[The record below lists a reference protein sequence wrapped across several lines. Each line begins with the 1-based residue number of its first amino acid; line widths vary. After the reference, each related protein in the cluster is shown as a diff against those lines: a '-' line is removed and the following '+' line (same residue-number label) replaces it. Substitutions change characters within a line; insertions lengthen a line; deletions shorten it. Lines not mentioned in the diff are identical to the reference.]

1 METLLNRIATILLA
15 LAITATPL
23 AAQKK
28 DAKKDEGK
36 MKSSTFSG
44 LSFRSIGPAFT
55 SGRIGDIA
63 VDPTDHD
70 TWYIAVASG
79 NVWKTTNAGTTFAPI
94 FDGEGSYSI
103 GCVALD
109 PKNPL
114 VVWVG
119 TGENNSQRSV
129 GYGDGVYKSVDGG
142 KSWTNVGLK
151 NSEHIG
157 KILIDPTDP
166 NVVWAAAQGPL
177 WSAGGDR
184 GLYKTT
190 DGGKSWKKVLEI
202 SPNTGVSDI
211 VMDPRDPNVVYASAY
226 QRRRHVW
233 TLIDGG
239 PESAI
244 HKTRDGGA
252 TWEKLTKG
260 LPKEDMGRI
269 GLALAPSRPDT
280 LYAIVEAA
288 DRKGGFFRSTDGGA
302 NWEKRND
309 YVSGSPQY
317 YQELVPDPL
326 DADRVYSMD
335 TFTMVTED
343 GGKTFTRLGFR
354 YKHVDEHA
362 LWIDPGDPDHL
373 LIGNDGG
380 LYESWDR
387 GENWHFKP
395 NLPVTQFYRIE
406 ADNSFPV
413 YYVYGGT
420 QDNFTLGGPSQT
432 LDQHGGK
439 SQEWFVATGGDGFQ
453 PRVDPA
459 DPNIVYAESQHGYL
473 VRFDRRSGEQI
484 DIRPFAAPGEAPLRF
499 NWDSPLIISPHSGTR
514 LYFGA
519 QKLFRSD
526 DRGNS
531 WTAIS
536 PDLTRQIDRNKLKVM
551 DRVWSA
557 DAVAKN
563 ASTSYFGNLVS
574 LSESPLQEGLLYA
587 GTDDGLVQ
595 VTEDGGANWRK
606 IQSFPGVPD
615 MTYVVDLEASP
626 HDANVV
632 YAAFGNHKMGDFK
645 PYVLRSGDR
654 GRTWSSIS
662 GDLPARGN
670 VWTVVEDP
678 VKPGLLFAGTEFG
691 AFFSPDAGKTWIEL
705 ESGVPT
711 IAVRDIAIQKRED
724 DLVLGTFGRG
734 FYILDDYAPLRRVD
748 AAMLERDAELFPLD
762 KKVWSY
768 IPSTPLGLKGKGF
781 QGESFYLADNPPFG
795 AVFTYYL
802 KDELKSPR
810 MERREREADLV
821 KENKEV
827 FYPSWDDLRAE
838 ARAEDPTILLTVRDE
853 EGNVIRRIEGPAKA
867 GFQRVAW
874 DLRYPSSEPTELGEA
889 RENLFGSPAV
899 GPMVVPGRYTVTMS
913 KRVDGAITPLGEAI
927 AFETAPLGLATLPAE
942 NAEEV
947 LAFQKKTASLQRAA
961 LGTLS
966 LARETQTRI
975 DHLERA
981 LLDTPGADPALL
993 GRVRELELRLRDI
1006 QETLTGNTI
1015 VSRYNE
1021 PEMPGGIDRIQSVVE
1036 GHWQTTSGP
1045 TATHRKGYEVAAA
1058 EFAPVLAD
1066 LTALVE
1072 RDLAALERD
1081 AEAAG
1086 APWTPGRV
1094 PRWSPE

>member
-1 METLLNRIATILLA
+1 MNRIAAILLA
-15 LAITATPL
+15 LAIAATPL

-28 DAKKDEGK
+28 NGEEKEEKGG
-36 MKSSTFSG
+36 MTSSTFSG
-44 LSFRSIGPAFT
+44 LAFRSIGPALT

-63 VDPTDHD
+63 VDPSDHD

-79 NVWKTTNAGTTFAPI
+79 NVWKTTNAGTTFTPI

-103 GCVALD
+103 GCVTVD

-151 NSEHIG
+151 SSEHIG
-157 KILIDPTDP
+157 KILIDPTDS
-166 NVVWAAAQGPL
+166 NVVWVAAQGPL
-177 WSAGGDR
+177 WNAGGDR
-184 GLYKTT
+184 GLYRTT
-190 DGGKSWKKVLEI
+190 DGGKTWKKVLEI

-239 PESAI
+239 PESGI

-252 TWEKLTKG
+252 TWEKLSKG

-269 GLALAPSRPDT
+269 GLALAPARPDT
-280 LYAIVEAA
+280 VYAIIEAA

-302 NWEKRND
+302 SWEKRNE
-309 YVSGSPQY
+309 YLSSSPQY
-317 YQELVPDPL
+317 YQELITDPV
-326 DADRVYSMD
+326 DPDRVYSMD
-335 TFTMVTED
+335 TFTNVTED
-343 GGKTFTRLGFR
+343 GGKTFTRLGFKW
-354 YKHVDEHA
+354 KHVDEHA
-362 LWIDPGDPDHL
+362 LWIDPNDTDHL

-387 GENWHFKP
+387 GANWEFKP
-395 NLPVTQFYRIE
+395 NLPVTQFYKIE
-406 ADNSFPV
+406 ADNSLPF

-432 LDQHGGK
+432 LNLHGPTN
-439 SQEWFVATGGDGFQ
+439 QDFFVATGGDGFQ
-453 PRVDPA
+453 PRVDPN
-459 DPNIVYAESQHGYL
+459 DPNIVYAESQHAGI
-473 VRFDRRSGEQI
+473 VRFDRKSGEQV
-484 DIRPFAAPGEAPLRF
+484 DIRPAPAPGEAPLRF
-499 NWDSPLIISPHSGTR
+499 NWDSPLIISPHANTR
-514 LYFGA
+514 LYLGA

-536 PDLTRQIDRNKLKVM
+536 PDLTRQLDRNKLKVM
-551 DRVWSA
+551 ERVWSA

-563 ASTSYFGNLVS
+563 ASTSFFGNLVS
-574 LSESPLQEGLLYA
+574 LSESPLREGLIYA
-587 GTDDGLVQ
+587 GSDDGLVQ
-595 VTEDGGANWRK
+595 VTEDGGATWRK
-606 IQSFPGVPD
+606 IETFPGVPE
-615 MTYVVDLEASP
+615 MTYVTDLEASP

-645 PYVLRSGDR
+645 PYLLRSGDR
-654 GRTWSSIS
+654 GRTWTSIA
-662 GDLPARGN
+662 GDLPPRGN

-678 VKPGLLFAGTEFG
+678 VKPGLLFTGTEFG
-691 AFFSPDAGKTWIEL
+691 VFFSTDGGRKWIEL
-705 ESGVPT
+705 EGGLPT

-734 FYILDDYAPLRRVD
+734 FYVLDDYSPLRRVD
-748 AAMLERDAELFPLD
+748 AALLERDAALFPLE

-781 QGESFYLADNPPFG
+781 QGETFWTGDNPPYG

-802 KDELKSPR
+802 KEELKSPR
-810 MERREREADLV
+810 KLRREREAKLV
-821 KENKEV
+821 KENKEI
-827 FYPSWDDLRAE
+827 FYPPWEDLRAE
-838 ARAEDPTILLTVRDE
+838 ARAEDPAILLTVRDE
-853 EGNVIRRIEGPAKA
+853 DGNVVRRIDGPAKA

-874 DLRYPSSEPTELGEA
+874 DLRYPSAEPTELGGDGED
-889 RENLFGSPAV
+889 LFGAPEV
-899 GPMVVPGRYTVTMS
+899 GPMVVPGRYTVTLS
-913 KRVDGAITPLGEAI
+913 KRVDGAITPLGDALT
-927 AFETAPLGLATLPAE
+927 FETAPLRLASLPAE
-942 NAEEV
+942 DEAAV

-961 LGTLS
+961 LGALG

-981 LLDTPGADPALL
+981 LIDTPAADPALL
-993 GRVRELELRLRDI
+993 GRVRALALRLKDV

-1015 VSRYNE
+1015 LSRYNE
-1021 PEMPGGIDRIQSVVE
+1021 PEMPGVIDRIQAVVE

-1058 EFAPVLAD
+1058 EFAPILAE
-1066 LTALVE
+1066 LTRLVE
-1072 RDLAALERD
+1072 QDLAALERD

-1094 PRWSPE
+1094 PRWKPE

>member
-1 METLLNRIATILLA
+1 MNRIAAILLA
-15 LAITATPL
+15 LFIAATPL

-28 DAKKDEGK
+28 EDEKDEKPGG

-44 LSFRSIGPAFT
+44 LEFRSIGPALT

-63 VDPTDHD
+63 VDPADHD

-79 NVWKTTNAGTTFAPI
+79 NVWKTTNAGTTFTPI

-103 GCVALD
+103 GCVTVD
-109 PKNPL
+109 PKNSL

-142 KSWTNVGLK
+142 KSWKNVGLK
-151 NSEHIG
+151 SSEHIG
-157 KILIDPTDP
+157 RILVDPRDSNT
-166 NVVWAAAQGPL
+166 VWAAAQGPL

-190 DGGKSWKKVLEI
+190 DGGKNWKKVLEI
-202 SPNTGVSDI
+202 GPNTGVSDI
-211 VMDPRDPNVVYASAY
+211 AMDPRDPEVVYATAY

-252 TWEKLTKG
+252 TWEKLTGG

-269 GLALAPSRPDT
+269 GIALAPTRPDT
-280 LYAIVEAA
+280 VYAIIEAA
-288 DRKGGFFRSTDGGA
+288 EKKGGFFRSTDGGA

-309 YVSGSPQY
+309 YLSSSPQY
-317 YQELVPDPL
+317 YQELIVDPV

-343 GGKTFTRLGFR
+343 GGKTFTRLGFKA
-354 YKHVDEHA
+354 KHVDEHA
-362 LWIDPGDPDHL
+362 LWIDPEDTDHL

-387 GENWHFKP
+387 GANWQFKP

-406 ADNSFPV
+406 VDNSSPV

-420 QDNFTLGGPSQT
+420 QDNFSLGGPSRT
-432 LDQHGGK
+432 LNQHGGTN
-439 SQEWFVATGGDGFQ
+439 QDWFVTVGGDGFQ
-453 PRVDPA
+453 TRVDPK
-459 DPNIVYAESQHGYL
+459 DPNILYAQSQHGGL
-473 VRFDRRSGEQI
+473 VRFDRKSGEQV
-484 DIRPFAAPGEAPLRF
+484 DIRPWPASGEAPLRF
-499 NWDSPLIISPHSGTR
+499 NWDSPLVISPHSNTR

-551 DRVWSA
+551 DRLWSA

-563 ASTSYFGNLVS
+563 ASTSLFGNLVS
-574 LSESPLQEGLLYA
+574 LSESPLQEGLLFA

-595 VTEDGGANWRK
+595 VSEDGGANWRK
-606 IQSFPGVPD
+606 IEKFPGVPD
-615 MTYVVDLEASP
+615 MTYVADLEASP
-626 HDANVV
+626 HDASTV
-632 YAAFGNHKMGDFK
+632 YAVFGNHKMGDFK

-654 GRTWSSIS
+654 GRTWTSIA

-670 VWTVVEDP
+670 VWTLVEDP

-691 AFFSPDAGKTWIEL
+691 VFFTADGGKKWIEL
-705 ESGVPT
+705 EGGLPT
-711 IAVRDIAIQKRED
+711 IAVRDLAIQKRED
-724 DLVLGTFGRG
+724 DLVLATFGRG
-734 FYILDDYAPLRRVD
+734 FYVLDDYSPLRKID
-748 AAMLERDAELFPLD
+748 AAMLERPAELFPLE

-781 QGESFYLADNPPFG
+781 QGESFWVGENPPFG

-802 KDELKSPR
+802 KDELESPR
-810 MERREREADLV
+810 KERRKRETELV

-827 FYPSWDDLRAE
+827 FYPAWEDLRAE
-838 ARAEDPTILLTVRDE
+838 TRAEDPAILLTVRDE
-853 EGNVIRRIEGPAKA
+853 EGNVVRRIEGSAKA
-867 GFQRVAW
+867 GFHRVAW
-874 DLRYPSSEPTELGEA
+874 DLRYPSAEPTELGKEE
-889 RENLFGSPAV
+889 ENLFGSPAV
-899 GPMVVPGRYTVTMS
+899 GPMVVPGRYTVTLS
-913 KRVDGAITPLGEAI
+913 KRIDGAITPLGDATT
-927 AFETAPLGLATLPAE
+927 FETAPLRLASLPAE
-942 NAEEV
+942 NDAEV
-947 LAFQKKTASLQRAA
+947 LAFQRKTASLQRAA
-961 LGTLS
+961 LGALG

-975 DHLERA
+975 DHLKQA

-993 GRVRELELRLRDI
+993 GRARALELRLRDV
-1006 QETLTGNTI
+1006 QEKLTGNT
-1015 VSRYNE
+1015 VVARYNE
-1021 PEMPGGIDRIQSVVE
+1021 PELPGVIDRIQAVVE

-1045 TATHRKGYEVAAA
+1045 TATHRKGYELAAA
-1058 EFAPVLAD
+1058 EFAPVLGE
-1066 LTALVE
+1066 LTKLVE
-1072 RDLAALERD
+1072 QDLAALERD

-1094 PRWSPE
+1094 PRWRPE

>member
-1 METLLNRIATILLA
+1 MNRIAATLLA
-15 LAITATPL
+15 LAIAASPL

-28 DAKKDEGK
+28 SDEKREEKGG
-36 MKSSTFSG
+36 MKASTFSG
-44 LSFRSIGPAFT
+44 LEFRSIGPALT

-63 VDPTDHD
+63 VDPADDD
-70 TWYIAVASG
+70 TWFIAVASG
-79 NVWKTTNAGTTFAPI
+79 NVWKTTNAGTTFTPI

-103 GCVALD
+103 GCVAID

-151 NSEHIG
+151 ASEHIG
-157 KILIDPTDP
+157 KILIDPTDA
-166 NVVWAAAQGPL
+166 NVVWVAAQGPL

-190 DGGKSWKKVLEI
+190 DGGKNWKKVLEI

-239 PESAI
+239 PESGI

-252 TWEKLTKG
+252 TWEKLSKG
-260 LPKEDMGRI
+260 LPKEEMGRI
-269 GLALAPSRPDT
+269 GLAIAPARPDT
-280 LYAIVEAA
+280 VYAIIEAA
-288 DRKGGFFRSTDGGA
+288 DKKGGFFRSVDGGA

-309 YVSGSPQY
+309 YLSSSPQY
-317 YQELVPDPL
+317 YQELIADPV
-326 DADRVYSMD
+326 DPDRVYAMD
-335 TFTMVTED
+335 TFTNVTED
-343 GGKTFTRLGFR
+343 GGKTFTRLGFK

-362 LWIDPGDPDHL
+362 LWIDPKDTEHL

-387 GENWHFKP
+387 GANWDFKA
-395 NLPVTQFYRIE
+395 NLPVTQFYKIE
-406 ADNSFPV
+406 ADDSFPV

-439 SQEWFVATGGDGFQ
+439 NDEWFVATGGDGFQ
-453 PRVDPA
+453 PRVDPK
-459 DPNIVYAESQHGYL
+459 DPNIVYAESQHAGL
-473 VRFDRRSGEQI
+473 VRFDRKSGEET
-484 DIRPFAAPGEAPLRF
+484 DIRPWPAPGEAPLRF
-499 NWDSPLIISPHSGTR
+499 NWDSPLIISPHSPTR
-514 LYFGA
+514 LYLGA

-536 PDLTRQIDRNKLKVM
+536 GDLTRQIDRNKLKVM

-557 DAVAKN
+557 NAVAKN
-563 ASTSYFGNLVS
+563 ASTSFYGNLVA
-574 LSESPLQEGLLYA
+574 LSESPRQEGLIYT
-587 GTDDGLVQ
+587 GSDDGLVQ
-595 VTEDGGANWRK
+595 VTEDGGASWRK
-606 IQSFPGVPD
+606 IEKFPGVPD
-615 MTYVVDLEASP
+615 MTYVTDLEASP

-645 PYVLRSGDR
+645 PYLLRSGDK
-654 GRTWSSIS
+654 GRTWTSIA

-670 VWTVVEDP
+670 VWTIVEDH

-691 AFFSPDAGKTWIEL
+691 AYFSPDGGKKWIEFEGGL
-705 ESGVPT
+705 PT
-711 IAVRDIAIQKRED
+711 IAVRDIAIQERED

-734 FYILDDYAPLRRVD
+734 FYILDDYSPLRAVD
-748 AAMLERDAELFPLD
+748 AALLERDAVLFPLA

-768 IPSTPLGLKGKGF
+768 VPSTPLGLKGKGF
-781 QGESFYLADNPPFG
+781 QGESYYVGENPPHG

-810 MERREREADLV
+810 KQRREREAELV

-827 FYPSWDDLRAE
+827 YYPSWEDLRAE
-838 ARAEDPTILLTVRDE
+838 DRADDPAILLVVRDD
-853 EGNVIRRIEGPAKA
+853 EGNVVRRIEGPATA
-867 GFQRVAW
+867 GFHRVAW
-874 DLRYPSSEPTELGEA
+874 DLRYPSSQPTELKKDDDD
-889 RENLFGSPAV
+889 LFGSPAT
-899 GPMVVPGRYTVTMS
+899 GPMVVPGRYTVTLA
-913 KRVDGAITPLGEAI
+913 KRVDGAIAPLGDAA
-927 AFETAPLGLATLPAE
+927 AFETAPLRLATLPAE
-942 NAEEV
+942 NEAEV

-961 LGTLS
+961 LGALR
-966 LARETQTRI
+966 LARDTKTRL
-975 DHLERA
+975 DHLEQA
-981 LLDTPGADPALL
+981 LLDTPGSDPALL
-993 GRVRELELRLRDI
+993 GRVRALELRLRDI
-1006 QETLTGNTI
+1006 QEALTGDTV

-1021 PEMPGGIDRIQSVVE
+1021 PDLPGIIDRIQQVVS
-1036 GHWQTTSGP
+1036 GHWQTTGGP
-1045 TATHRKGYEVAAA
+1045 TATHRKGYEIAAQL
-1058 EFAPVLAD
+1058 FAPILAD
-1066 LTALVE
+1066 LTTLVE
-1072 RDLAALERD
+1072 TDLAARERD

-1094 PRWSPE
+1094 PRWQGE